1 MTIEIFNDC
10 IKKLDNWL
18 VEAKQSSMEGKEVFF
33 FFFCSYY
40 FQKMFTPYLTFTFM
54 APLWS

>member
-33 FFFCSYY
+33 FFCSYY
-40 FQKMFTPYLTFTFM
+40 FQKKFTPYLTFTFM

>member
-33 FFFCSYY
+33 FVVIIFKKCS
-40 FQKMFTPYLTFTFM
+40 LHI
-54 APLWS
+54 

>member
-33 FFFCSYY
+33 FFFVVIIFKKCS
-40 FQKMFTPYLTFTFM
+40 LHI
-54 APLWS
+54 

>member
-33 FFFCSYY
+33 
-40 FQKMFTPYLTFTFM
+40 L
-54 APLWS
+54 

>member
-33 FFFCSYY
+33 FFVVIIFKKCS
-40 FQKMFTPYLTFTFM
+40 LHI
-54 APLWS
+54 